1 MSARPPRLWTA
12 TIGVSLLGVAIAMGC
27 AQTLLDETWGQS
39 YRETTESMIA
49 NPDAGTTEAEPIEGL
64 DPVTAELV
72 IADPEAI
79 SAEWRVKEAQIP
91 LERVGQPEEVA
102 AVAVFLAGPGAS
114 FMTGQTIDPN
124 GGSVMP

>member
-27 AQTLLDETWGQS
+27 AQTLLDKTWGQS
-39 YRETTESMIA
+39 FRETTEGMIA

-72 IADPEAI
+72 IENYKRKKGEPEFEPREI
-79 SAEWRVKEAQIP
+79 FIV
-91 LERVGQPEEVA
+91 
-102 AVAVFLAGPGAS
+102 PGE
-114 FMTGQTIDPN
+114 
-124 GGSVMP
+124 

>member
-1 MSARPPRLWTA
+1 MNARPPRLRTA

-27 AQTLLDETWGQS
+27 AQTLLEETWGQS

-72 IADPEAI
+72 IENYKQKKGD
-79 SAEWRVKEAQIP
+79 AQFDSREI
-91 LERVGQPEEVA
+91 VI
-102 AVAVFLAGPGAS
+102 
-114 FMTGQTIDPN
+114 ID
-124 GGSVMP
+124 

>member
-72 IADPEAI
+72 IENYKQKKGD
-79 SAEWRVKEAQIP
+79 AQFDSREI
-91 LERVGQPEEVA
+91 VI
-102 AVAVFLAGPGAS
+102 
-114 FMTGQTIDPN
+114 ID
-124 GGSVMP
+124 

>member
-1 MSARPPRLWTA
+1 MNARPPRLRRA

-27 AQTLLDETWGQS
+27 APTLLDETWGQS

-72 IADPEAI
+72 IENYKQKKGD
-79 SAEWRVKEAQIP
+79 AQFDSREI
-91 LERVGQPEEVA
+91 VI
-102 AVAVFLAGPGAS
+102 
-114 FMTGQTIDPN
+114 ID
-124 GGSVMP
+124 